1 MRTLTTMRLAV
12 LSVAAITLV
21 TVLSVA
27 ILLGAGRETPEGLIA
42 VAAGGVGALATL
54 LTGSTHA
61 DRAELQIQS
70 DADTSKA
77 LVAASTPEAASQALV
92 AQQIPTPPQTE
103 ISDS

>member
-1 MRTLTTMRLAV
+1 MTTMRLAV
-12 LSVAAITLV
+12 MMVGLITMV
-21 TVLSVA
+21 TVLSTA

-70 DADTSKA
+70 SANTTQA
-77 LVAASTPEAASQALV
+77 LVTAATPEAASQALT
-92 AQQIPTPPQTE
+92 AMTLPESAPEGPA
-103 ISDS
+103 

>member
-1 MRTLTTMRLAV
+1 MTTMRLAV
-12 LSVAAITLV
+12 LMVGVITMT
-21 TVLSVA
+21 TVLATA

-70 DADTSKA
+70 TANTAQA
-77 LVAASTPEAASQALV
+77 LVTAATPEAASEALI
-92 AQQIPTPPQTE
+92 ASQTAPPPA
-103 ISDS
+103 DPA